1 MPVTNVI
8 KDAENLQLTL
18 VAEFDAPVERVWQ
31 VFEDPRQLERWWGP
45 PTWPATFTEHEFT
58 VGSMSKY
65 HMTGPDGTKAAGWWI
80 ITSID
85 EHNQFTFDDGFAD
98 SNGEPVD
105 PDDKTSAVVSFE
117 TTAAGTQLT
126 LQSTFRSAEQME
138 KMINMGMVEGITLAT
153 GQIDDILG
161 S

>member
-80 ITSID
+80 ITSIN
-85 EHNQFTFDDGFAD
+85 EHSQFTFDDGFAD

-138 KMINMGMVEGITLAT
+138 KMINMGMAEGITLAM